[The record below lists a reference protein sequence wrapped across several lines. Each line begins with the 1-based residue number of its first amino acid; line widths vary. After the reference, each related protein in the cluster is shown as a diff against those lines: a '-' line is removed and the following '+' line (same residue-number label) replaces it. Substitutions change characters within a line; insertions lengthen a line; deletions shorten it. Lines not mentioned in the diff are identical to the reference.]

1 MQSSFLLQTYFICSE
16 KTHKITIDILI
27 EQTVKGTNV
36 YGILSQYVAAIRR
49 LRKYYWVGTQ
59 LNS

>member
-1 MQSSFLLQTYFICSE
+1 MQSSFLLQAYFNCSE
-16 KTHKITIDILI
+16 NMYKITIDTLI

-36 YGILSQYVAAIRR
+36 YGILSQYAAAIQPPH
-49 LRKYYWVGTQ
+49 KYCWVGTQ